1 MEKLLFTFEMLQ
13 TVAATFP
20 DGFTCDKNT
29 FQPITKGFAVAVAE
43 TQNSFDNVGAA
54 KVAAYVCSHDEINA
68 VGGWFNTD
76 NKKYYY
82 DAVIVVNDLE
92 TAKRIGRENKQIA
105 IFNLNTLEEIRL

>member
-29 FQPITKGFAVAVAE
+29 FQPITKGFAVAVAA
-43 TQNSFDNVGAA
+43 TQNSFDNYGAA
-54 KVAAYVCSHDEINA
+54 KVAAYVCAHEEINA

-92 TAKRIGRENKQIA
+92 TAKRLGRENKQIA

>member
-1 MEKLLFTFEMLQ
+1 MEKMLFTFEMLQ

-20 DGFTCDKNT
+20 GGFTCDKNT

-54 KVAAYVCSHDEINA
+54 RVAAYVCAHEEINA

-82 DAVIVVNDLE
+82 DAIIICDTLE
-92 TAKRIGRENKQIA
+92 DAITLGRKNNQIA